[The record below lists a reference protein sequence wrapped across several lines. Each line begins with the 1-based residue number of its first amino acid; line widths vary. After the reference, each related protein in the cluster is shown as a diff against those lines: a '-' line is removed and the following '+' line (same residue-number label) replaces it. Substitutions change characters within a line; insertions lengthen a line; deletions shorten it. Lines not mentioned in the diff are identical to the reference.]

1 MTLRGAPSARGS
13 GTGFDVLLA
22 HDPGLDPAAAAME
35 RHAVRAVVRRG
46 DSVLLMRT
54 GAGAW
59 KFPGGGVEDGE
70 SDDVA
75 LRREVRE
82 ECGND
87 VLSVDGYLG
96 RVVERSAARPGD
108 AAPTFEQ
115 VSRYYACTLGDGA
128 GPVALT
134 PSEQA
139 LGLEARWV
147 RLDDAVAAN
156 RSRVE
161 AHRFV
166 RRELLVLDHLTTGRG

>member
-75 LRREVRE
+75 LIAFTGAAINAVQTTMYALAAFVYPTSVRAT
-82 ECGND
+82 G
-87 VLSVDGYLG
+87 VGSATAVGRMGAIVSSYLG
-96 RVVERSAARPGD
+96 AWSIDVGGSRSFFLVIALAMTGTLIALACVQRHIPGK
-108 AAPTFEQ
+108 
-115 VSRYYACTLGDGA
+115 
-128 GPVALT
+128 
-134 PSEQA
+134 
-139 LGLEARWV
+139 
-147 RLDDAVAAN
+147 
-156 RSRVE
+156 
-161 AHRFV
+161 
-166 RRELLVLDHLTTGRG
+166 